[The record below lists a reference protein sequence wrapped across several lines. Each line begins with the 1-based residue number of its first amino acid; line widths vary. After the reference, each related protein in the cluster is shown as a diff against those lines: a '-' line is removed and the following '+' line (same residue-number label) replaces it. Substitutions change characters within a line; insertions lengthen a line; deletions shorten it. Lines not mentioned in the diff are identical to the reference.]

1 MAEPVRDPET
11 GGRSLADILREAGI
25 ENPSRGRKRRWDDPD
40 DVGLRQRRADADEQD
55 RAARPAYGRRAGD
68 LPVDPPAERPAP
80 RAEQRPAEP
89 PAARADDRVRA
100 RDDVRDT
107 GGLRGRVRDRGRPG
121 GGEDRRARGA
131 PHADALETPADGPS
145 TSAIP
150 GLRTSQKPGVP
161 TAAPAAAAA
170 AAAPAATP
178 AAAAPAPRGAD
189 PTGRGRRSATALP
202 PSEPATG
209 PIPVVGPDDTED
221 PAAGSAPAGPAAW
234 LRFAGELVVAAAVG
248 VGVYF
253 AFTVLWEMLPHLAV
267 VASPLVVTGLVAGV
281 GAWRQRS
288 GRGPVGI
295 RLLAL
300 LVFAGTVLTIL
311 PAAGLLAAA

>member
-25 ENPSRGRKRRWDDPD
+25 ENPSRGRRRRWDDPD
-40 DVGLRQRRADADEQD
+40 DGGLRQRRPDADEPD
-55 RAARPAYGRRAGD
+55 PAGRPAYGRRAGD
-68 LPVDPPAERPAP
+68 LELDRSGERPPARP
-80 RAEQRPAEP
+80 EQRSPEP
-89 PAARADDRVRA
+89 PAARAPARA
-100 RDDVRDT
+100 DVRPRTRAEDRPAA
-107 GGLRGRVRDRGRPG
+107 RGDERPAGREGSGARVSDRGRPG
-121 GGEDRRARGA
+121 GGEYRRAPRAAAAAAAAVA
-131 PHADALETPADGPS
+131 PEPS
-145 TSAIP
+145 TAAIH

-161 TAAPAAAAA
+161 PTGAAPEVAAPAAAPTRGARR
-170 AAAPAATP
+170 ATP
-178 AAAAPAPRGAD
+178 PRQD
-189 PTGRGRRSATALP
+189 
-202 PSEPATG
+202 PATG
-209 PIPVVGPDDTED
+209 PIPVVRPEDDVAD
-221 PAAGSAPAGPAAW
+221 AAPAGPAAW
-234 LRFAGELVVAAAVG
+234 LRFAAELVVAAAVG

-281 GAWRQRS
+281 SAWRQRS

>member
-25 ENPSRGRKRRWDDPD
+25 ENPSRGRRRRWDDPD
-40 DVGLRQRRADADEQD
+40 DGGLRQRRADAEGQD
-55 RAARPAYGRRAGD
+55 TGSRPAYGRRAGD
-68 LPVDPPAERPAP
+68 LPVDRPDEPVPSRAAGRAERPPAEA
-80 RAEQRPAEP
+80 
-89 PAARADDRVRA
+89 PAARADDRSRG
-100 RDDVRDT
+100 DDRPALRDT
-107 GGLRGRVRDRGRPG
+107 GALGGRVRDRGRPD
-121 GGEDRRARGA
+121 GGEDRRAPRGA
-131 PHADALETPADGPS
+131 
-145 TSAIP
+145 
-150 GLRTSQKPGVP
+150 R
-161 TAAPAAAAA
+161 AAA
-170 AAAPAATP
+170 AAAPAADPSTAAIPGLRPSQKPGVPPTAATP
-178 AAAAPAPRGAD
+178 VVAPATAAAAAPVATAPA
-189 PTGRGRRSATALP
+189 GRGQRSAAP
-202 PSEPATG
+202 PRSEPATG
-209 PIPVVGPDDTED
+209 PIPVVRPPDEGEPAPTGP
-221 PAAGSAPAGPAAW
+221 GAW

-295 RLLAL
+295 RMLAL